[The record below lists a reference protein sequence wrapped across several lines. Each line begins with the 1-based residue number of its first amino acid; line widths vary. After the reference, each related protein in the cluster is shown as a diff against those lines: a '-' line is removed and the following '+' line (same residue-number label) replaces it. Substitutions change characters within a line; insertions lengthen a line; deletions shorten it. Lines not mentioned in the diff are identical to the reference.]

1 MRAVTSPFGGA
12 FAQSIELYG
21 GPGCFP
27 PQLLVS
33 IAVFFRIDA
42 AIQHENGA
50 RLFPGGIN
58 RFRQYQNLS
67 HHHQLFQIISEQ
79 RLIFR

>member
-50 RLFPGGIN
+50 RLFPGEIN
-58 RFRQYQNLS
+58 RLPEFEPS
-67 HHHQLFQIISEQ
+67 SSIISNN
-79 RLIFR
+79 